1 MQTKASIGTGP
12 INTLLA
18 RLPVALDIEAMARQ
32 YGAFSRS
39 RRIKSGTELLHL
51 ALAYGVG
58 ALSLRDTAAWATLN
72 GAAMS
77 DVAVL
82 ERLRL
87 PAVAAW
93 LGAMLEAVLAARR
106 HEAVQAT
113 AGWRVRIIDA
123 TTVSG
128 PGEAA
133 AWRLHAGYDLAG
145 QRLTAIEVSD
155 GQASESLGRFTI
167 GPGEIAVADRAYLK
181 ARDLRAVRAAGGH
194 FIVRAGWNA
203 VRWRTLDGK
212 PFDLFATLDRLTWGE
227 HAESAVM
234 IWPERTARDAFP
246 VRLVVRRLDKAAAE
260 ASRACA
266 RQAAR
271 KDQRRIQP
279 QTLKAAEFV
288 LLVTSL
294 DEHAFAAADIL
305 ALYRRR
311 WQIELAFKRMKSL
324 FGLDELPARDPDLA
338 RTWLYAK
345 LIANLLAED
354 MTREILDSPPSAR
367 RHPAGPFLLDLAH
380 PENARAGDPCRH
392 HRPHHRANLGGAK
405 GQSATPVGRAAPPTK
420 TADRYA
426 PPMPK
431 LAPMGQS
438 PAPTNKS
445 ARHHPQIGTTSEF
458 GTTIESK
465 MQSRCL
471 KRNLP
476 SSRRMVSR

>member
-1 MQTKASIGTGP
+1 METTASIGTGP

-18 RLPVALDIEAMARQ
+18 RLPAALDIEATARQ
-32 YGAFSRS
+32 HGAFSRS
-39 RRIKSGTELLHL
+39 RRIKSATELLHL

-58 ALSLRDTAAWATLN
+58 ELSLRDTAAWATLN

-87 PAVAAW
+87 PAVAVW
-93 LGAMLEAVLAARR
+93 LGALLETVLTTRR
-106 HEAVQAT
+106 HAAVGAT
-113 AGWRVRIIDA
+113 LGWRVRILDA

-128 PGEAA
+128 PGQAG
-133 AWRLHAGYDLAG
+133 AWRLHAGYDLAD
-145 QRLTAIEVSD
+145 QRLTAIEIDD
-155 GQASESLGRFTI
+155 GKASESLGRFKI
-167 GPGEIAVADRAYLK
+167 GAGEIALADRAYLK
-181 ARDLRAVRAAGGH
+181 ARDLRAVGEAGGH

-203 VRWRTLDGK
+203 VRWRTPEGA
-212 PFDLFATLDRLTWGE
+212 PFNLFAMLDRLAWGE
-227 HAESAVM
+227 HAEAAIM

-246 VRLVVRRLDKAAAE
+246 VRLVVRRLDKGAAE
-260 ASRACA
+260 ASRARA

-271 KDQRRIQP
+271 KEQRRIQP

-294 DEHAFAAADIL
+294 DERAFAAADIL

-324 FGLDELPARDPDLA
+324 FGLDELPAKDPDLA

-367 RHPAGPFLLDLAH
+367 RHPAAPFLLDLAH
-380 PENARAGDPCRH
+380 PENAC
-392 HRPHHRANLGGAK
+392 PHHPRRRHRRDLHTDMAGTK
-405 GQSATPVGRAAPPTK
+405 G
-420 TADRYA
+420 
-426 PPMPK
+426 
-431 LAPMGQS
+431 
-438 PAPTNKS
+438 
-445 ARHHPQIGTTSEF
+445 
-458 GTTIESK
+458 
-465 MQSRCL
+465 
-471 KRNLP
+471 
-476 SSRRMVSR
+476 

>member
-1 MQTKASIGTGP
+1 MQTEASIGTGP
-12 INTLLA
+12 INKLLA
-18 RLPVALDIEAMARQ
+18 RLPIALDIEAMARQ

-58 ALSLRDTAAWATLN
+58 ELSLRDTAAWATLN
-72 GAAMS
+72 GSAMS

-93 LGAMLEAVLAARR
+93 LGAMLQAVLATRR
-106 HEAVQAT
+106 HEG
-113 AGWRVRIIDA
+113 AGAAAWQVRIIDA

-128 PGEAA
+128 PGAAA

-155 GQASESLGRFTI
+155 GQASESLGRFKI
-167 GPGEIAVADRAYLK
+167 GPGEIALADRAYLK

-194 FIVRAGWNA
+194 FVVRAGWNA
-203 VRWRTLDGK
+203 VRWRTPEGE
-212 PFDLFATLDRLTWGE
+212 PFDLFAMLDRLAWGE
-227 HAESAVM
+227 HAEAAIM

-260 ASRACA
+260 ASRARA

-271 KDQRRIQP
+271 KEQRRIQP

-311 WQIELAFKRMKSL
+311 WQVELAFKRMKSL
-324 FGLDELPARDPDLA
+324 FGLDELPAKDPDLA

-380 PENARAGDPCRH
+380 PENARAGDPC
-392 HRPHHRANLGGAK
+392 
-405 GQSATPVGRAAPPTK
+405 
-420 TADRYA
+420 
-426 PPMPK
+426 
-431 LAPMGQS
+431 
-438 PAPTNKS
+438 
-445 ARHHPQIGTTSEF
+445 
-458 GTTIESK
+458 
-465 MQSRCL
+465 
-471 KRNLP
+471 
-476 SSRRMVSR
+476 

>member
-1 MQTKASIGTGP
+1 METTASIGTGP
-12 INTLLA
+12 ISKLLA
-18 RLPVALDIEAMARQ
+18 RLPAGLDIEAMARR

-39 RRIKSGTELLHL
+39 RRIKHATELLHL

-58 ALSLRDTAAWATLN
+58 ELSLRDTAAWATLN
-72 GAAMS
+72 GASMS

-93 LGAMLEAVLAARR
+93 LGAMLQTVLATRR
-106 HEAVQAT
+106 HAAAGT
-113 AGWRVRIIDA
+113 PPGWRVRIIDA

-133 AWRLHAGYDLAG
+133 AWRLHAGYDLAD
-145 QRLTAIEVSD
+145 QRLTALEIDD
-155 GQASESLGRFTI
+155 GKASESLGRFTI
-167 GPGEIAVADRAYLK
+167 TAGEIALADRAYLK
-181 ARDLRAVRAAGGH
+181 ARDLRAVGEAGGH

-203 VRWRTLDGK
+203 VRWRTLEGE
-212 PFDLFATLDRLTWGE
+212 PFDLFAMLDRLAWGE
-227 HAESAVM
+227 HAEAAVM

-246 VRLVVRRLDKAAAE
+246 VRLVVRRLAKAAAE
-260 ASRACA
+260 ASRARA

-271 KDQRRIQP
+271 KQQRHIQP

-294 DEHAFAAADIL
+294 DEPTFAATDIL

-311 WQIELAFKRMKSL
+311 WQVELAFKRMTSL
-324 FGLDELPARDPDLA
+324 FGLDELPAKDPDLA

-367 RHPAGPFLLDLAH
+367 RHAAAPFLLDLAH
-380 PENARAGDPCRH
+380 PENARPHDLCRH
-392 HRPHHRANLGGAK
+392 HRQTRRPHMATAK
-405 GQSATPVGRAAPPTK
+405 G
-420 TADRYA
+420 
-426 PPMPK
+426 
-431 LAPMGQS
+431 
-438 PAPTNKS
+438 
-445 ARHHPQIGTTSEF
+445 
-458 GTTIESK
+458 
-465 MQSRCL
+465 
-471 KRNLP
+471 
-476 SSRRMVSR
+476 

>member
-1 MQTKASIGTGP
+1 MQTTACIGTGP
-12 INTLLA
+12 INKLLA
-18 RLPVALDIEAMARQ
+18 RLPAALDIEATARQ

-39 RRIKSGTELLHL
+39 RRIKSGTALLHL

-58 ALSLRDTAAWATLN
+58 ELSLRDTAAWATLN

-93 LGAMLEAVLAARR
+93 LGAILETVLATCR
-106 HEAVQAT
+106 HEAARAT
-113 AGWRVRIIDA
+113 AGWRVRILDA

-128 PGEAA
+128 PGAAA

-145 QRLTAIEVSD
+145 QRLTAIEIGD
-155 GQASESLGRFTI
+155 DKASESLGRFKI
-167 GPGEIAVADRAYLK
+167 GPGEIALADRAYLK

-203 VRWRTLDGK
+203 VRWRTIDGE
-212 PFDLFATLDRLTWGE
+212 PFDLFAMLDRLAWGE
-227 HAESAVM
+227 HAETAVM
-234 IWPERTARDAFP
+234 IWPERTARDAFS

-260 ASRACA
+260 ASRARA
-266 RQAAR
+266 RHAAR
-271 KDQRRIQP
+271 KEQRRIQP

-294 DEHAFAAADIL
+294 EEHAFAAADIL

-311 WQIELAFKRMKSL
+311 WQVELAFKRMKSL
-324 FGLDELPARDPDLA
+324 FGLDELPAKDPDLA

-354 MTREILDSPPSAR
+354 MTREILDAPPSAR
-367 RHPAGPFLLDLAH
+367 RHPADPFLLDLAY
-380 PENARAGDPCRH
+380 PENARAYHPRRH
-392 HRPHHRANLGGAK
+392 HRPYHRADMATAK
-405 GQSATPVGRAAPPTK
+405 G
-420 TADRYA
+420 
-426 PPMPK
+426 
-431 LAPMGQS
+431 
-438 PAPTNKS
+438 
-445 ARHHPQIGTTSEF
+445 
-458 GTTIESK
+458 
-465 MQSRCL
+465 
-471 KRNLP
+471 
-476 SSRRMVSR
+476 

>member
-1 MQTKASIGTGP
+1 MQTEASIGTGP

-18 RLPVALDIEAMARQ
+18 RLPIALDIEAMARQ

-58 ALSLRDTAAWATLN
+58 ELSLRDTAAWATLN
-72 GAAMS
+72 GSAMS

-93 LGAMLEAVLAARR
+93 LGAMLQAVLATRR
-106 HEAVQAT
+106 HEG
-113 AGWRVRIIDA
+113 AGAAAWQVRIIDA

-128 PGEAA
+128 PGAAA

-155 GQASESLGRFTI
+155 GQASESLGRFKI
-167 GPGEIAVADRAYLK
+167 GPGEIALADRAYLK

-194 FIVRAGWNA
+194 FVVRAGWNA
-203 VRWRTLDGK
+203 VRWRTPEGE
-212 PFDLFATLDRLTWGE
+212 PFDLFAMLDRLAWGE
-227 HAESAVM
+227 HAEAAIM

-260 ASRACA
+260 ASRARA

-271 KDQRRIQP
+271 KEQRRIQP

-311 WQIELAFKRMKSL
+311 WQVELAFKRMKSL
-324 FGLDELPARDPDLA
+324 FGLDELPAKDPDLA

-367 RHPAGPFLLDLAH
+367 RHSSAPFLLDLAH
-380 PENARAGDPCRH
+380 PENARPHHPRRH
-392 HRPHHRANLGGAK
+392 HR
-405 GQSATPVGRAAPPTK
+405 
-420 TADRYA
+420 
-426 PPMPK
+426 
-431 LAPMGQS
+431 
-438 PAPTNKS
+438 
-445 ARHHPQIGTTSEF
+445 
-458 GTTIESK
+458 
-465 MQSRCL
+465 
-471 KRNLP
+471 
-476 SSRRMVSR
+476 

>member
-1 MQTKASIGTGP
+1 M
-12 INTLLA
+12 
-18 RLPVALDIEAMARQ
+18 
-32 YGAFSRS
+32 
-39 RRIKSGTELLHL
+39 
-51 ALAYGVG
+51 GVG
-58 ALSLRDTAAWATLN
+58 ELSLRDTAAWATLN

-93 LGAMLEAVLAARR
+93 LGALLETVLTTRR
-106 HEAVQAT
+106 HAAVGAT
-113 AGWRVRIIDA
+113 LGWRVRILDA

-128 PGEAA
+128 PGQAG
-133 AWRLHAGYDLAG
+133 AWRLHAGYDLAD
-145 QRLTAIEVSD
+145 QRLTAIEIAD
-155 GQASESLGRFTI
+155 GKASESLGRFKI
-167 GPGEIAVADRAYLK
+167 GAGEIALADRAYLK
-181 ARDLRAVRAAGGH
+181 ARDLRAVGEAGGH

-203 VRWRTLDGK
+203 VRWRTPEGA
-212 PFDLFATLDRLTWGE
+212 PFNLFAMLDRLAWGE
-227 HAESAVM
+227 HAEAAIM

-260 ASRACA
+260 ASRARA

-271 KDQRRIQP
+271 KEQRRIQP

-294 DEHAFAAADIL
+294 DERAFAAADIL

-324 FGLDELPARDPDLA
+324 FGLDELPAKDPDLA

-367 RHPAGPFLLDLAH
+367 RHPAAPFLLDLAH
-380 PENARAGDPCRH
+380 PENAC
-392 HRPHHRANLGGAK
+392 PHHPRRRHRRDLRTDMAGTK
-405 GQSATPVGRAAPPTK
+405 G
-420 TADRYA
+420 
-426 PPMPK
+426 
-431 LAPMGQS
+431 
-438 PAPTNKS
+438 
-445 ARHHPQIGTTSEF
+445 
-458 GTTIESK
+458 
-465 MQSRCL
+465 
-471 KRNLP
+471 
-476 SSRRMVSR
+476 